1 MISSTK
7 PINKTSTQLKVKTTF
22 CTISSVLSFHFSPIS
37 AWCGGSE
44 VTSPA
49 LLYLVSLC
57 LCCFFSV
64 FITLFKNGRQSKF
77 VARNSTEFRDEN
89 TCCNRC
95 SELDQTRCFQL
106 SHDLLENNNSSF
118 KLRELFAKSE
128 NKSQRGTHLVLSPLS
143 TTFSWRSSI
152 IFFTDLARHK
162 RVTLLWNDCKTS
174 TKYLNNS
181 HVL

>member
-89 TCCNRC
+89 TCCNRLQWTW
-95 SELDQTRCFQL
+95 SNT
-106 SHDLLENNNSSF
+106 
-118 KLRELFAKSE
+118 LF
-128 NKSQRGTHLVLSPLS
+128 
-143 TTFSWRSSI
+143 SI
-152 IFFTDLARHK
+152 IARLTWKQQFVFQASRAFRKIRKQISTRYTPCFIPSFNHFFVEIFNNFFHWLSQTQTCNTVVK
-162 RVTLLWNDCKTS
+162 RL
-174 TKYLNNS
+174 
-181 HVL
+181 